1 MTGIGKWEW
10 DMFMFI
16 LFLCFGLAVNVKT
29 WTFKNTLEMVIDRS
43 ILNLNT

>member
-1 MTGIGKWEW
+1 MTGIGKW

-16 LFLCFGLAVNVKT
+16 LFLCSGLAVNVKT